1 MRLPRLLLVLVAS
14 FAIAAP
20 VSAAPVSTTPDQPWS
35 NLPPI
40 TPAPAGDAVDA
51 AAFVPP
57 ATISGVVSA
66 KVPRVSGQNGDAYC
80 DSTDCRYVDVAGR
93 LHIATASGVISSVL
107 PTGVVPLD
115 IETRVGATMMYG
127 GSIQTDDGAEAG
139 VYRSTDKGLTW
150 SFTSFGPIVTYI
162 SNVRCL
168 TASVCVATT
177 DLYDAATAEYVLT
190 AYRTTD
196 KGVTWTATS
205 APAAMSMAS
214 YEIDSL
220 HCIANTGCLLIV
232 DGIER
237 LAFVS
242 SPAASSWTQLSAL
255 PAAIDAPGDHDVTL
269 MCEPSACVAVHAV
282 MGESGADAGHYE
294 IYVATTSFST
304 WSKRSNIAATEG
316 WPSVDDAFCSS
327 LLCAFGTGSAAVRAA
342 GAAGTWTKDTTSYG
356 VFAKANDLT
365 ALGCAPTFCLA
376 ADGNGRLERVTTP
389 RTASVRAIVGFSGY
403 LNTWSCAD
411 APAATP
417 LCMLELSSDHPD
429 NPLLFAR
436 STDGFAT
443 VELVTFPSS
452 VTTKYPQVML
462 GDCPNTGCLFT
473 FSTIVWGGR
482 TAIYRTTN
490 GSTFT
495 RVSGTKAIAGLGR
508 SILCSSGVCAMAHS
522 SSKILRSTD
531 AGLTWKMS
539 ATGPDDGLST
549 AAACGGTTCLSL
561 GWEAYELYRSADA
574 GTTWAEIDLAAY
586 GPANSAVDTLLVR
599 GCSTGNKSCFVRVGY
614 VDLTT
619 DENTVKLL
627 RFGATGVGVAL
638 TLPAGATGYW
648 IAGGA
653 GTVLLYGDGS
663 KLYRSTNN
671 GTSWTNVSSGLAGKF
686 NLVDNSWSVSW
697 SGAKATV
704 SGVDYATGNA
714 KVFRSTDG
722 LTWTTG
728 AGSASR

>member
-14 FAIAAP
+14 LAIAAP

-66 KVPRVSGQNGDAYC
+66 KVPRVSGQNGSAHC
-80 DSTDCRYVDVAGR
+80 DSTDCRYFGTDGR
-93 LHIATASGVISSVL
+93 LHIATASGVMSSVL
-107 PTGVVPLD
+107 PTGVVPPN

-127 GSIQTDDGAEAG
+127 GSIETGDGGEAG

-177 DLYDAATAEYVLT
+177 DRYDAATEQYALT

-196 KGVTWTATS
+196 KGVTWTAT
-205 APAAMSMAS
+205 ATPAAMDSVA
-214 YEIDSL
+214 IDSL
-220 HCIANTGCLLIV
+220 NCIANTGCLLIAIN
-232 DGIER
+232 GSEER

-242 SPAASSWTQLSAL
+242 SPAASSWTQLSTL
-255 PAAIDAPGDHDVTL
+255 PAAIDVPTGHDVRM

-282 MGESGADAGHYE
+282 MSDSGAEAGHYE

-304 WSKRSNIAATEG
+304 WSKRPNIAATEW
-316 WPSVDDAFCSS
+316 WPSIYDTVCSP
-327 LLCAFGTGSAAVRAA
+327 LLCAFTTGDAAVRAA

-365 ALGCAPTFCLA
+365 ALGCASTFCLA
-376 ADGNGRLERVTTP
+376 EDSNGRLERVTTP
-389 RTASVRAIVGFSGY
+389 RTASVRAIVGFSAN
-403 LNTWSCAD
+403 LNAWVCAD
-411 APAATP
+411 ATVAAP
-417 LCMLELSSDHPD
+417 LCMLELNSTD
-429 NPLLFAR
+429 PLLFAR
-436 STDGFAT
+436 SADGFAT

-452 VTTKYPQVML
+452 VTTKYRQAML
-462 GDCPNTGCLFT
+462 GDCPDAGCLFT
-473 FSTIVWGGR
+473 FSTIAWGGR

-495 RVSGTKAIAGLGR
+495 RVSGTKAISGLGR
-508 SILCSSGVCAMAHS
+508 SILCSAGVCTMAHS
-522 SSKILRSTD
+522 SSKIFRSTD

-539 ATGPDDGLST
+539 AAGPDDGLST
-549 AAACGGTTCLSL
+549 VAACGGTTCLSL
-561 GWEAYELYRSADA
+561 GWEENELYRSADA

-586 GPANSAVDTLLVR
+586 GPAGAVVNWLYPA
-599 GCSTGNKSCFVRVGY
+599 GCSTGNKSCFVKVTY
-614 VDLTT
+614 VDPATDETT
-619 DENTVKLL
+619 DKLL
-627 RFGATGVGVAL
+627 RFGATGAGVAL
-638 TLPAGATGYW
+638 TPPTAPNW

-653 GTVLLYGDGS
+653 GTVLLYGDGI

-686 NLVDNSWSVSW
+686 DLVDNYWSVSW
-697 SGAKATV
+697 SGAKATI
-704 SGVDYATGNA
+704 SGIDNATGNA

-722 LTWTTG
+722 LTWTKG

>member
-20 VSAAPVSTTPDQPWS
+20 VSAAPISTTPDQPWS

-57 ATISGVVSA
+57 ATISGAVSA
-66 KVPRVSGQNGDAYC
+66 KVPRVSGYIDDAHC
-80 DSTDCRYVDVAGR
+80 DSTDCRYFDTDGR
-93 LHIATASGVISSVL
+93 LHIVAASGVISSVL
-107 PTGVVPLD
+107 PTGVLPPAN
-115 IETRVGATMMYG
+115 ITRVGATMMG
-127 GSIQTDDGAEAG
+127 GGEIEVDDGFEAG
-139 VYRSTDKGLTW
+139 VHYSANKGLTW
-150 SFTSFGPIVTYI
+150 SFTSFGPIATYI
-162 SNVRCL
+162 STLRCL

-177 DLYDAATAEYVLT
+177 DRYDAATEQYVFT
-190 AYRTTD
+190 AYRTTN
-196 KGVTWTATS
+196 KGVTWTATP
-205 APAAMSMAS
+205 APAAMAS
-214 YEIDSL
+214 ITAIDSL
-220 HCIANTGCLLIV
+220 NCIANTGCLLIGAN
-232 DGIER
+232 DAGER

-242 SPAASSWTQLSAL
+242 SPAASSWTQLSTL
-255 PAAIDAPGDHDVTL
+255 PAAIDLSTDHDVIL
-269 MCEPSACVAVHAV
+269 MCEPGACVAVHAV
-282 MGESGADAGHYE
+282 MADSGADGGHYE

-304 WSKRSNIAATEG
+304 WSKRSNIAATDW
-316 WPSVDDAFCSS
+316 WPSVDGAFCSS
-327 LLCAFGTGSAAVRAA
+327 LLCAFGTGDAAVRAA

-365 ALGCAPTFCLA
+365 ALGCASTFCLA
-376 ADGNGRLERVTTP
+376 EDSNGRLERVTTP
-389 RTASVRAIVGFSGY
+389 RTASVRAIVGYSGS
-403 LNTWSCAD
+403 LNTWICAD

-417 LCMLELSSDHPD
+417 LCMLELSSDD
-429 NPLLFAR
+429 PLLFAR

-452 VTTKYPQVML
+452 VTTKYRQVML
-462 GDCPNTGCLFT
+462 GDCPNAGCLFT
-473 FSTIVWGGR
+473 FSTAYYGGR

-508 SILCSSGVCAMAHS
+508 SILCSAGACAMAHS
-522 SSKILRSTD
+522 SSKIFRSTD

-549 AAACGGTTCLSL
+549 IAACGGTTCLSL
-561 GWEAYELYRSADA
+561 AWEENELYRSADA

-586 GPANSAVDTLLVR
+586 GPAGSAVDMLTPA
-599 GCSTGNKSCFVRVGY
+599 GCSTGNRSCFVRVGY

-619 DENTVKLL
+619 DEYTEKLL

-638 TLPAGATGYW
+638 TPPTDPSW

-653 GTVLLYGDGS
+653 GTVLLYGDGY

-671 GTSWTNVSSGLAGKF
+671 GTSWTNASSGLAGKF
-686 NLVDNSWSVSW
+686 NLVDNVWSVSW
-697 SGAKATV
+697 SGAKATI
-704 SGVDYATGNA
+704 SGIDSATGNA

-722 LTWTTG
+722 LTWTKG

>member
-40 TPAPAGDAVDA
+40 TSAPAGDEVGA

-66 KVPRVSGQNGDAYC
+66 KVPRVSGQNGSAHC
-80 DSTDCRYVDVAGR
+80 DSTDCRYFGTDGR
-93 LHIATASGVISSVL
+93 LHIATASGVMSSVL
-107 PTGVVPLD
+107 PTGVVPPN

-127 GSIQTDDGAEAG
+127 GSIETGDGGEAG

-177 DLYDAATAEYVLT
+177 ELYDAATDQYALT

-196 KGVTWTATS
+196 KGVTWTATA
-205 APAAMSMAS
+205 APAAMAS
-214 YEIDSL
+214 IYAIDSL
-220 HCIANTGCLLIV
+220 NCVTGTGCLLIAIN
-232 DGIER
+232 GSEER
-237 LAFVS
+237 LAFAS
-242 SPAASSWTQLSAL
+242 SPAASSWTQLSTL
-255 PAAIDAPGDHDVTL
+255 PAAIDVPADHDVRV

-282 MGESGADAGHYE
+282 MSYSGAEAGHYE

-304 WSKRSNIAATEG
+304 WSKRPNIAATEW
-316 WPSVDDAFCSS
+316 WPSIYDAVCSP
-327 LLCAFGTGSAAVRAA
+327 LLCAFTTGDAAVRAA

-389 RTASVRAIVGFSGY
+389 RTASVRAIVGFSGN
-403 LNTWSCAD
+403 LNTWICAD

-417 LCMLELSSDHPD
+417 LCMLELSSD

-462 GDCPNTGCLFT
+462 GDCPNTGCLLT

-508 SILCSSGVCAMAHS
+508 SILCSAGVCAMAHS

-561 GWEAYELYRSADA
+561 GWEEYELYRSADA

-586 GPANSAVDTLLVR
+586 GPASSAVDTLSVR
-599 GCSTGNKSCFVRVGY
+599 GCSTGTKSCFVRVGY

-619 DENTVKLL
+619 DEYTEKLL
-627 RFGATGVGVAL
+627 RFGATGVGVVL
-638 TLPAGATGYW
+638 TPPTDASW
-648 IAGGA
+648 IVGGA

-686 NLVDNSWSVSW
+686 NLVDNYWSVSW

-704 SGVDYATGNA
+704 SGIDYATGNA

-722 LTWTTG
+722 LTWTKG

>member
-20 VSAAPVSTTPDQPWS
+20 VSAAPVSTTPEQPWS

-40 TPAPAGDAVDA
+40 TPAPAGNEVGA

-66 KVPRVSGQNGDAYC
+66 KVPRVSGQNGAAYC
-80 DSTDCRYVDVAGR
+80 DSTDCRSFGTDGR
-93 LHIATASGVISSVL
+93 LHIVTASGVMSSLL
-107 PTGVVPLD
+107 PTGTVPSN

-127 GSIQTDDGAEAG
+127 GSIETDDGDRAG
-139 VYRSTDKGLTW
+139 VYRSTNQGLTW
-150 SFTSFGPIVTYI
+150 SFTSFGTIVSYI

-168 TASVCVATT
+168 TASVCVATAER
-177 DLYDAATAEYVLT
+177 YDAATEQYALT

-196 KGVTWTATS
+196 KGVTWTATP
-205 APAAMSMAS
+205 APAAMAS
-214 YEIDSL
+214 LSIDSL
-220 HCIANTGCLLIV
+220 SCVVGTGCLV
-232 DGIER
+232 TATNGDDEQ

-242 SPAASSWTQLSAL
+242 SPAASSWTQLATL
-255 PAAIDAPGDHDVTL
+255 PAAIDFSMDREIRV
-269 MCEPSACVAVHAV
+269 MCESGACVAVHAV
-282 MGESGADAGHYE
+282 MADSGAEMGHYE

-304 WSKRSNIAATEG
+304 WSKRPNIAATE
-316 WPSVDDAFCSS
+316 WRPSIDDSFCSP
-327 LLCAFGTGSAAVRAA
+327 LLCAFTTGETAVRAA
-342 GAAGTWTKDTTSYG
+342 GAAGTWTRDTSFYG
-356 VFAKANDLT
+356 VLAKANDLT
-365 ALGCAPTFCLA
+365 ALGCASTFCLA
-376 ADGNGRLERVTTP
+376 EDSNGRLERVTTP
-389 RTASVRAIVGFSGY
+389 RTASVRAIVGYSGS
-403 LNTWSCAD
+403 LNTWICAD

-417 LCMLELSSDHPD
+417 LCMLELSSDD
-429 NPLLFAR
+429 PLLFAR

-443 VELVTFPSS
+443 VELVTFPNS
-452 VTTKYPQVML
+452 VTTKYRQAML
-462 GDCPNTGCLFT
+462 GDCPNTGCLLT
-473 FSTIVWGGR
+473 FSTIAWGGR

-508 SILCSSGVCAMAHS
+508 SILCSAGVCAMAHS

-561 GWEAYELYRSADA
+561 GWEEYELYRSADA

-586 GPANSAVDTLLVR
+586 GPAGTVVDTLSMV

-614 VDLTT
+614 VDGEYTET
-619 DENTVKLL
+619 KKLL

-638 TLPAGATGYW
+638 TPPTDPFW
-648 IAGGA
+648 IVGGA
-653 GTVLLYGDGS
+653 GTVLLYSDEFR
-663 KLYRSTNN
+663 LYRSTNN
-671 GTSWTNVSSGLAGKF
+671 GTSWTNVSSGLSGKF
-686 NLVDNSWSVSW
+686 NLVDNAWSVSW
-697 SGAKATV
+697 SGAKATI
-704 SGVDYATGNA
+704 SGIDNATGNA

-722 LTWTTG
+722 LTWTKG